1 MIYSQSII
9 GTVYKIKRRILCRT
23 KMKRLLRLA
32 QRLLSDN
39 CAKLVV
45 FIKKIINSEDFI
57 TQHRQHPTDFTRQ
70 RKLSFSILIL
80 FLINLIKGSYQ
91 DELDHFFKAVFKC
104 DVAKRFVSK
113 AALAKAR
120 MKLKYQAFID
130 LNSNLINYFY
140 QNFKPLTWNG
150 LNLLAI
156 DGTTIQLPRIEV
168 ITKYFGAWKPRQGD
182 ECPMARASQMF
193 DPLNKLSVDAII
205 KPKETGEREL
215 AAFHCLKLMPGDL
228 LLLDRG
234 YPAYWLFNLILS
246 LNSNF
251 CARIQLKRWK
261 VVRKFYHS
269 GMKEK
274 IIELPAVPTSIKKCK
289 ELGLDSIPLKLRLIR
304 IKLEN
309 GETEILITSLLDSE
323 VYPHEQFAELYHLRW
338 PVEEDYKT
346 MKQWIEVENFS
357 GKSVLSVY
365 QDFHAKVFAKN
376 MAAALAFQTR
386 PVIERN
392 TQHRRYFYQPNF
404 AQTVSKIKDVIPLLF
419 IRTKAKAIEILN
431 DFLEI
436 IIETIEPI
444 RPGRKFK
451 RNFNNRSGRF
461 HSCYKPLR

>member
-1 MIYSQSII
+1 MA
-9 GTVYKIKRRILCRT
+9 RN
-23 KMKRLLRLA
+23 
-32 QRLLSDN
+32 LLSEN
-39 CAKLVV
+39 CAKLID
-45 FIKKIINSEDFI
+45 FIKKVINSENFI
-57 TQHRQHPTDFTRQ
+57 NQNRQNPTDFTRD
-70 RKLSFSILIL
+70 RKLSFSILIS

-120 MKLKYQAFID
+120 MKLKYQAFIE
-130 LNSNLINYFY
+130 LNANLVNYFF
-140 QNFKPLTWNG
+140 QHFKPLTWNG

-156 DGTTIQLPRIEV
+156 DGSTVQLPRIDAISEH
-168 ITKYFGAWKPRQGD
+168 FGAWKPRQGD
-182 ECPMARASQMF
+182 KCPMARVSQMF
-193 DPLNKLSVDAII
+193 DPLNKLSIDAII
-205 KPKETGEREL
+205 EPKETGEREL

-234 YPAYWLFNLILS
+234 YPAYWLFNLILAQ
-246 LNSNF
+246 NSDF
-251 CARIQLKRWK
+251 CARVQLKRWK
-261 VVRKFYHS
+261 IVRKFYYS
-269 GMKEK
+269 GQKEQ
-274 IIELPAVPTSIKKCK
+274 IIELSAVPTSIKKCK
-289 ELGLDSIPLKLRLIR
+289 ELGLDPIPLKLRLIR
-304 IKLEN
+304 IELEN
-309 GETEILITSLLDSE
+309 GETEILITSLLDSD

-338 PVEEDYKT
+338 PIEEDYKT

-386 PVIERN
+386 TAIARN
-392 TQHRRYFYQPNF
+392 TQHRRHFYQPNF

-419 IRTKAKAIEILN
+419 IRTKAKVFEILS

-436 IIETIEPI
+436 IIETVEPV

-451 RNFNNRSGRF
+451 RNFNRRSGRF
-461 HSCYKPLR
+461 HYSYKPLR

>member
-1 MIYSQSII
+1 MIYSLSII
-9 GTVYKIKRRILCRT
+9 GTAYQAKGRILCRT
-23 KMKRLLRLA
+23 KMKKSLKLA
-32 QRLLSDN
+32 RRLLSDN
-39 CAKLVV
+39 CAKLIV
-45 FIKKIINSEDFI
+45 FIKKIIDSEDFI
-57 TQHRQHPTDFTRQ
+57 AQHRQNSTDFTRQ

-113 AALAKAR
+113 AAFAKAR
-120 MKLKYQAFID
+120 MKLKYQAFIHI
-130 LNSNLINYFY
+130 NSSLINYFY

-168 ITKYFGAWKPRQGD
+168 ITSYFGAWKPRQGD
-182 ECPMARASQMF
+182 ECPMARVSQMF

-205 KPKETGEREL
+205 EPKETGEREL
-215 AAFHCLKLMPGDL
+215 AAFHCLKLMPTDL

-251 CARIQLKRWK
+251 CARVQLKRWK

-274 IIELPAVPTSIKKCK
+274 IIELPSVPTSIQKCK
-289 ELGLDSIPLKLRLIR
+289 EFGLDTMPLKLRLIR
-304 IKLEN
+304 IELEN
-309 GETEILITSLLDSE
+309 GATEILITSLIDSGA
-323 VYPHEQFAELYHLRW
+323 YPHEQFSELYHLRW

-346 MKQWIEVENFS
+346 MKQWIEIENFS

-365 QDFHAKVFAKN
+365 QDFYARVFAKN
-376 MAAALAFQTR
+376 MAAALAFQTW
-386 PVIERN
+386 PVIEKN
-392 TQHRRYFYQPNF
+392 TRHRRYLYQPNF
-404 AQTVSKIKDVIPLLF
+404 AQTLSKLKDVIPLLF
-419 IRTKAKAIEILN
+419 IRTKNNVLKILN
-431 DFLEI
+431 ALVEI
-436 IIETIEPI
+436 IVKTLEPV
-444 RPGRKFK
+444 RPGRKFE
-451 RNFNNRSGRF
+451 RDFNNRSGRF
-461 HSCYKPLR
+461 HHCYKPLR